1 MTHGEYITKNILDF
15 YNKRENKK
23 PTRSTRAS
31 YFRECYKCYNES
43 DMTVREF
50 KTMLYEERE
59 QWDRLG
65 ITEQVVDR
73 FWESF
78 VNGTYI
84 Y

>member
-1 MTHGEYITKNILDF
+1 
-15 YNKRENKK
+15 
-23 PTRSTRAS
+23 
-31 YFRECYKCYNES
+31 
-43 DMTVREF
+43 MTVREF